1 MNNDIEFILTKEYK
15 KFEEFCNSCKD
26 YKYIGLCYGIPGI
39 GKPLSAIRYSN
50 WNEISN
56 FYNTNFEKIF
66 RNLLSL
72 PKLPE
77 IQHCD
82 TILITASPTNTPS
95 RIEKI
100 VTSEAFILKFMKS
113 FSERQQIQGTYV
125 YSHSS
130 DQEQLSEIKLLI
142 VDEVDH
148 LKYTSLEQLRNIYD
162 QQEFGMVL
170 IGMPGIER
178 RISRYPQ
185 LYSRVGFVHE
195 FKTLS
200 KDEMTFIIEH
210 HLAQL
215 GTKIKIDNF
224 SDYETLNTIVRISKG
239 NLRVLTRLFQ
249 QLERL
254 IKINN
259 ITTIN
264 TDLVNAAREAL
275 VSGN

>member
-26 YKYIGLCYGIPGI
+26 YRYIGLCYGIPGI
-39 GKPLSAIRYSN
+39 GKTLSVLKYAN
-50 WNEISN
+50 WNEASN
-56 FYNTNFEKIF
+56 FYDTNFGKIF
-66 RNLLSL
+66 RDKESL
-72 PKLPE
+72 TTLPE

-95 RIEKI
+95 RIDKI
-100 VTSEAFILKFMKS
+100 ISSEAYKLDFMKY
-113 FSERQQIQGTYV
+113 FSVHKDYPKHTY
-125 YSHSS
+125 YS
-130 DQEQLSEIKLLI
+130 DQERFSEVKLLI

-162 QQEFGMVL
+162 QNKFGVVL

-185 LYSRVGFVHE
+185 LYSRVGFLHE
-195 FKTLS
+195 FKILS

-210 HLAQL
+210 HLNQL
-215 GTKIKIDNF
+215 GTEIKIANF

-259 ITTIN
+259 ITFID

-275 VSGN
+275 VTGS